1 MDIPVYVSPLGRV
14 PTFFP
19 RKDDVCRPSRVPA
32 DDGVHAMAYVSPVAG
47 QRIGAFE
54 RPHVQC
60 LDQFLSMAIA
70 QITYRESPRGVEE
83 C

>member
-1 MDIPVYVSPLGRV
+1 
-14 PTFFP
+14 
-19 RKDDVCRPSRVPA
+19 
-32 DDGVHAMAYVSPVAG
+32 MAYVSPVAG